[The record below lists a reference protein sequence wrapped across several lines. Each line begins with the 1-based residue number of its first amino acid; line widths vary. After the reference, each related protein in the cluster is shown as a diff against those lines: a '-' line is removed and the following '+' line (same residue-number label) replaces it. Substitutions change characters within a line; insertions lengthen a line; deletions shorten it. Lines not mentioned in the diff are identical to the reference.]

1 MPYPFHD
8 VPEARHPQ
16 IDNRQLDNLRQVAL
30 DAQRGV
36 ADPGRLDWL
45 VFCTAALLD
54 ELAQRRAWMAGN
66 APYALLKNVIEL
78 RSEVR

>member
-1 MPYPFHD
+1 MPSPFPV
-8 VPEARHPQ
+8 VPRARPPQ
-16 IDNRQLDNLRQVAL
+16 IDNRQLYNLRQVAL

-54 ELAQRRAWMAGN
+54 ELAIRRAWMDGF
-66 APYALLKNVIEL
+66 APHADLNVITL
-78 RSEVR
+78 QGQVS